1 MLARI
6 IANRYP
12 FVILDEP
19 TSALDPLT
27 ERKINRYVMQT
38 LASPE
43 RTILF
48 ISHRLFTTQLA
59 DRILVFDKG
68 TIVEEG
74 NHCELM
80 KKKGHYY
87 EMYQLQQKL
96 YGQEEI
102 ESAKRKT
109 IVRNN
114 FYLFGRSHVS
124 RAGICRAVGA
134 AESCR
139 QCADFLF
146 TGYFS
151 GIYHFLYGTE
161 KNAGIYSDVYRNLV
175 FDRRSHLC
183 GSELFLKIAISR
195 CVRKSWYSLCSGN
208 YSKNADG

>member
-1 MLARI
+1 MSVRDNIRAGEELSEEEIQNAVNQLEVRKKIRNLDQSISREFADDGPVLSGGESQQLMLARI

-80 KKKGHYY
+80 EKKGHYY

-102 ESAKRKT
+102 ESAK
-109 IVRNN
+109 
-114 FYLFGRSHVS
+114 
-124 RAGICRAVGA
+124 
-134 AESCR
+134 
-139 QCADFLF
+139 
-146 TGYFS
+146 
-151 GIYHFLYGTE
+151 TE
-161 KNAGIYSDVYRNLV
+161 N
-175 FDRRSHLC
+175 DRP
-183 GSELFLKIAISR
+183 E
-195 CVRKSWYSLCSGN
+195 
-208 YSKNADG
+208 

>member
-80 KKKGHYY
+80 EKKGHYY

-96 YGQEEI
+96 WAGGNRVGKNG
-102 ESAKRKT
+102 KR
-109 IVRNN
+109 
-114 FYLFGRSHVS
+114 S
-124 RAGICRAVGA
+124 
-134 AESCR
+134 
-139 QCADFLF
+139 
-146 TGYFS
+146 S
-151 GIYHFLYGTE
+151 GIIF
-161 KNAGIYSDVYRNLV
+161 I
-175 FDRRSHLC
+175 
-183 GSELFLKIAISR
+183 
-195 CVRKSWYSLCSGN
+195 CSGKPCQQN
-208 YSKNADG
+208 RDLSCCRH

>member
-12 FVILDEP
+12 LVILDEP

-80 KKKGHYY
+80 EKKGHYY

-102 ESAKRKT
+102 ESAKRKP

-114 FYLFGRSHVS
+114 FYLFGKAMSAEPGFVVLSALMRVVVS
-124 RAGICRAVGA
+124 VRTSFLRVIFLAYII
-134 AESCR
+134 SCMEQKKR
-139 QCADFLF
+139 WYLF
-146 TGYFS
+146 
-151 GIYHFLYGTE
+151 
-161 KNAGIYSDVYRNLV
+161 
-175 FDRRSHLC
+175 
-183 GSELFLKIAISR
+183 
-195 CVRKSWYSLCSGN
+195 
-208 YSKNADG
+208 

>member
-1 MLARI
+1 MFPMSVRDNIRAGEELSEKEIQNAVNQLEVRKKIRNLDQSISREFADDGLVLSGGESQQLMLARI

-102 ESAKRKT
+102 ESAK
-109 IVRNN
+109 
-114 FYLFGRSHVS
+114 
-124 RAGICRAVGA
+124 
-134 AESCR
+134 
-139 QCADFLF
+139 
-146 TGYFS
+146 
-151 GIYHFLYGTE
+151 TE
-161 KNAGIYSDVYRNLV
+161 N
-175 FDRRSHLC
+175 DRP
-183 GSELFLKIAISR
+183 E
-195 CVRKSWYSLCSGN
+195 
-208 YSKNADG
+208 

>member
-1 MLARI
+1 MSVRDNIRAGEELSEEEIQNAVNQLEVRKKIRNLDQSISREFADDGLVLSGGESQQLMLARI

-74 NHCELM
+74 NHCCL
-80 KKKGHYY
+80 
-87 EMYQLQQKL
+87 L
-96 YGQEEI
+96 YT
-102 ESAKRKT
+102 SCSVLAKPYPLRMDLLSCSVSMLVMLIDQ
-109 IVRNN
+109 IV
-114 FYLFGRSHVS
+114 
-124 RAGICRAVGA
+124 
-134 AESCR
+134 
-139 QCADFLF
+139 
-146 TGYFS
+146 
-151 GIYHFLYGTE
+151 
-161 KNAGIYSDVYRNLV
+161 
-175 FDRRSHLC
+175 
-183 GSELFLKIAISR
+183 
-195 CVRKSWYSLCSGN
+195 VRGN
-208 YSKNADG
+208 SII